1 MSKIIKKISLFLTSI
16 GIILLLGGIFSSLF
30 FSDKIEN
37 TVVNSIKKQIPKNI
51 NIENVEFKLFENFP
65 FSTVKLEQLNIKE
78 DDIFGQDTLI
88 FAETAYIKFSL
99 IKFIFNQFTIDDISI
114 FNGKVSIKENVSGTN
129 YNFLNNESNVE
140 NEIKLNEIRLFNTE
154 FEYVSEN
161 NQTNIFLINSN
172 IKISIDSKK
181 QYAIIGD
188 CINNKTIIGN
198 RNYIDR
204 KKTQLNLNYINE
216 KNKKTLKNSFIQI
229 EDLKFL

>member
-161 NQTNIFLINSN
+161 NQTNIF
-172 IKISIDSKK
+172 
-181 QYAIIGD
+181 
-188 CINNKTIIGN
+188 
-198 RNYIDR
+198 
-204 KKTQLNLNYINE
+204 
-216 KNKKTLKNSFIQI
+216 
-229 EDLKFL
+229 

>member
-1 MSKIIKKISLFLTSI
+1 MSKIIKKTSLFLTSI

-114 FNGKVSIKENVSGTN
+114 FNGKVSIKENLSGTMQ
-129 YNFLNNESNVE
+129 FLNNENNVE

-154 FEYVSEN
+154 VEYVSEN

-188 CINNKTIIGN
+188 CIITK
-198 RNYIDR
+198 
-204 KKTQLNLNYINE
+204 L
-216 KNKKTLKNSFIQI
+216 
-229 EDLKFL
+229 